1 MKTTRHAVLCLL
13 LAFAV
18 ASVHATLP
26 PGKSARWDARELA
39 NRMLAEE
46 SVPPVLDPGERD
58 RLATRVR
65 DVLKK
70 IRARHPAMGAI
81 RARMR
86 HHSSRIPSRPAPA
99 TLASTR

>member
-26 PGKSARWDARELA
+26 PGKSARWDTREMA

-46 SVPPVLDPGERD
+46 SVPPPSWTLGN
-58 RLATRVR
+58 ATGSPRGSG
-65 DVLKK
+65 
-70 IRARHPAMGAI
+70 M
-81 RARMR
+81 
-86 HHSSRIPSRPAPA
+86 S
-99 TLASTR
+99 